1 LAQAPGKEGTLT
13 MLDVPC
19 PIDYKQIAEA
29 REWADGTNARRPW
42 RIEFFSTFA
51 QLVSAISKGE
61 RCRVLELGSGPGFL
75 AEALLSS
82 HPRIDYVG
90 LDNSPAM
97 HFLARER
104 LGENAPH
111 ATLIERSFKDGDWS
125 AGLGTFD
132 FVVTNQAVH
141 ELRHKRHAKGLHEQ
155 VLQVLNP
162 SGVYLVC
169 DHFLGEGAMTN
180 AELYM
185 TPEEQREAIR
195 SAGFSTIEVVLQKG
209 DLILHKAT

>member
-1 LAQAPGKEGTLT
+1 LAETPGKEGALVT
-13 MLDVPC
+13 LDVPC

-42 RIEFFSTFA
+42 RTEFFATFA
-51 QLVSAISKGE
+51 QLVSKASNGE
-61 RCRVLELGSGPGFL
+61 RRRILELGSGPGFL
-75 AEALLSS
+75 AEVLLSS
-82 HPRIDYVG
+82 LPNVDYVG

-97 HFLARER
+97 HFLSRER
-104 LGENAPH
+104 LGQNASR
-111 ATLIERSFKDGDWS
+111 ATLIERSFKDSDWPV
-125 AGLGTFD
+125 GLGTFD

-141 ELRHKRHAKGLHEQ
+141 ELRHKRHAPALHAQVKQ
-155 VLQVLNP
+155 VLGAD
-162 SGVYLVC
+162 GVYLVC

-185 TPEEQREAIR
+185 TPDEQRQAIR
-195 SAGFSTIEVVLQKG
+195 SAGFSNIELVLQKG

>member
-1 LAQAPGKEGTLT
+1 MTI
-13 MLDVPC
+13 DVPC

-42 RIEFFSTFA
+42 RMEFFSTFA
-51 QLVSAISKGE
+51 QLVSAISNGE
-61 RCRVLELGSGPGFL
+61 RRRILELGSGPGFL

-82 HPRIDYVG
+82 LPNVDYVG

-104 LGENAPH
+104 LGEDASR
-111 ATLIERSFKDGDWS
+111 ATLIERSFKDGDWP
-125 AGLGTFD
+125 AALGTFD

-141 ELRHKRHAKGLHEQ
+141 ELRHKRHAPGLHAQ
-155 VLQVLNP
+155 VKQVLNAG
-162 SGVYLVC
+162 GVYLVC

-185 TPEEQREAIR
+185 TREEQREALR
-195 SAGFSTIEVVLQKG
+195 LAGFSTIEVVLQKG